1 MFDYETDD
9 EKPKVKQDIKIIPYT
24 KNRMKI
30 VRGNQYFIL
39 DPNRYDINNLM
50 MLIDLKKINKIEEK
64 FEKYPDGL
72 DRLTFIK
79 LMKNELPT
87 NASDPYDEI
96 NLVYGLYKLFCETD
110 LSGDGI
116 MQWSEFTQFMI
127 DRVEGEDDAADPND
141 TEGMKEKEMI
151 KYKRYMISE
160 KVKDYNIHKK
170 DIISAVYYQKID
182 KIFIAEYNSKILKIY
197 NPRTGRCEMN
207 FDIEG
212 YFQKKILEEE
222 KSKKKWK

>member
-160 KVKDYNIHKK
+160 KVKDYTIHKK

-207 FDIEG
+207 FDIEVVLR
-212 YFQKKILEEE
+212 KKFL
-222 KSKKKWK
+222 KKKKV